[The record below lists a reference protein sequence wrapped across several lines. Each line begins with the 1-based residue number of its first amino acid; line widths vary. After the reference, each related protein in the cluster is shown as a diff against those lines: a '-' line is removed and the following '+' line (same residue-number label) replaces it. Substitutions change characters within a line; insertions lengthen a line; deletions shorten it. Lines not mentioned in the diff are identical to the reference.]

1 MHGAIFSIFIV
12 LVIFNVG
19 FINMRRFIRKDEPEA
34 LALDE
39 VATNERYE
47 EFGLMNLYENH
58 A

>member
-1 MHGAIFSIFIV
+1 
-12 LVIFNVG
+12 
-19 FINMRRFIRKDEPEA
+19 MRRFIRKDEPEA